1 MPARRAQERA
11 EQLRH
16 ELGLGSG
23 FVDVFDVL
31 RQRGIEV
38 YRRPLQ
44 GAGLEGSLT
53 IRDGVAFVFVNS
65 AGSLT
70 RQRMTA
76 AHELGHFELGQR
88 HNGTEIL
95 EGRPSLEDESEEWD
109 AYRFAR
115 FFLMDEQGV
124 RQLCAD
130 ITEEDERVAAVAHRF
145 VVSPKAVVLHLAE
158 LGLIKP
164 ATKRRLVQSF
174 DEGLRPSAFLY
185 RYGFHMADLSETVEA
200 LDPGH
205 ISRALQ
211 AFAAGEISFPAL
223 ADTLQLAPDK
233 AEAVAIDA
241 GLGPRD
247 PAPADA
253 G

>member
-23 FVDVFDVL
+23 YADVFDVL

-53 IRDGVAFVFVNS
+53 IREGVAFVFVNS

-95 EGRPSLEDESEEWD
+95 EGQPSIEDESEEWD

-115 FFLMDEQGV
+115 YFLMDDQGV

-130 ITEEDERVAAVAHRF
+130 IADEEERVAAVSHRF
-145 VVSPKAVVLHLAE
+145 VVSPKAVALHLAE
-158 LGLIKP
+158 LGLIKTT
-164 ATKRRLVQSF
+164 TKRRLVQSF
-174 DEGLRPSAFLY
+174 DDGLRPSAFLFKFGY
-185 RYGFHMADLSETVEA
+185 HMADLSDAVLT
-200 LDPGH
+200 LDPAH
-205 ISRALQ
+205 VSRALQ
-211 AFAAGEISFPAL
+211 AFAAGDISLAAL
-223 ADTLQLAPDK
+223 AETLQLSDDQA
-233 AEAVAIDA
+233 AAVAIDA
-241 GLGPRD
+241 GLNLGDPRS
-247 PAPADA
+247 AEI